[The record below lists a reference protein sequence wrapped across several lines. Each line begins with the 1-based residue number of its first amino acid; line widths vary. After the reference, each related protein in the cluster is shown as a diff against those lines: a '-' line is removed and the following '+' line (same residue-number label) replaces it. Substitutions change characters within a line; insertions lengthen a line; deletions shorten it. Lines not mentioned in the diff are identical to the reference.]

1 MATEHAMQPR
11 PIAASPRHAL
21 PGQEP
26 GHMPQPLGKLASGLN
41 AAPRVQRLATLQA
54 AMANTPTPG
63 FVPASN
69 NRTGLPDQL
78 KAGVE
83 AMSGVS
89 LDDVRVHYD
98 SPEPAQLQAHAFARG
113 NDIHLGPGQERHLP
127 HEAWHVVQQ
136 AQGRV
141 RPTVQLQ
148 GGTLV
153 NDDAGL
159 EHEATIMGA
168 RALGLPEVASGGAQL
183 VQRAQT
189 TATAGSVVGIET
201 KPTARV
207 VAPGEVV
214 QGEFAVQ
221 VSAGRPAQGAQ
232 RRVTNV
238 QFGERPNTQFGS
250 AQEDHVLAW
259 TIKTNEIRHA
269 VMGADNLHDAI
280 GMLVMVMMDTN
291 GLLKDPRIDQVI
303 DHVATAR
310 QSAEDDLDLQQILQ
324 TGIEQFLIAYN
335 ANPATTR
342 KRVGPADRGEGARV
356 RAAKDR
362 ILDRYATLKPEHLE
376 DEDARNAEIDGY
388 VQALGNT
395 FQFDPG
401 PQELLADKAKGFP
414 ALTQALHAALMAG
427 FSMIG
432 GGELIR
438 HPGTITI
445 RFLRMELT
453 NLGLGAADGEV
464 VLKNLKRDVSFAS
477 YLE

>member
-1 MATEHAMQPR
+1 MATEHAMQQHPV
-11 PIAASPRHAL
+11 AVPRHHTPLNQESSHGPQAL
-21 PGQEP
+21 GA
-26 GHMPQPLGKLASGLN
+26 LASKLN
-41 AAPRVQRLATLQA
+41 SAPRVQGLATLQA
-54 AMANTPTPG
+54 AMANMPLTGPAS
-63 FVPASN
+63 ASN

-83 AMSGVS
+83 AMSGMS
-89 LDDVRVHYD
+89 LDGVRVHYN

-153 NDDAGL
+153 NDDASL
-159 EHEATIMGA
+159 EREATIMGA
-168 RALGLPEVASGGAQL
+168 RALGLPETADIGARP
-183 VQRAQT
+183 VQRAQS
-189 TATAGSVVGIET
+189 TATVGPVVGIET
-201 KPTARV
+201 APTASV
-207 VAPGEVV
+207 LAQGEVV

-221 VSAGRPAQGAQ
+221 VSAGRTAQGAQ

-269 VMGADNLHDAI
+269 VMGADNLYDAI

-291 GLLKDPRIDQVI
+291 GLLNDASINQVI

-362 ILDRYATLKPEHLE
+362 ILGRYATLQPEDLA
-376 DEDARNAEIDGY
+376 DDGARDSEIDGY

-401 PQELLADKAKGFP
+401 PQELLDDKAQGFP

-432 GGELIR
+432 GGGLIH
-438 HPGTITI
+438 HPRTITI

-453 NLGLGAADGEV
+453 NLGLGAVDGEV